1 MTTEETL
8 EYFIDNQI
16 NVWGIAMEYAESEY
30 PLIEGK
36 STTEDIDKMLEIK
49 SAYEAG
55 MIKAAQ
61 LLNK

>member
-1 MTTEETL
+1 MTLEETI

-16 NVWGIAMEYAESEY
+16 NLWGIAMEYAENEY
-30 PLIEGK
+30 PLIEGE
-36 STTEDIDKMLEIK
+36 STTEDFDRMLEIK